1 MLVLSENLR
10 CMTWLTLVDLIWL
23 ITISLYFKYLDGAF
37 FIGFLWGF
45 RERLSK
51 VGPKGK
57 TLSELFVRCLTLS
70 E

>member
-1 MLVLSENLR
+1 MLVVSENFQ
-10 CMTWLTLVDLIWL
+10 CMTGLTLVDLIWL
-23 ITISLYFKYLDGAF
+23 ITIRLYFRCLDGAL

-51 VGPKGK
+51 VGPNGK
-57 TLSELFVRCLTLS
+57 TLSELFVRCLTLF